1 MNQKYTKR
9 KGISP
14 VLATII
20 LLAVTVAVGVGV
32 ASYVFGLF
40 GTYSESA
47 AVKVQGTPNLEASHT
62 GATGNGPVFNV
73 TLTNSGA
80 QSDTVSAVTT
90 TVNGAQITGTIQGST
105 IKGGGG
111 TAKINATFASLT
123 SSSLTPGT
131 SYQLKI
137 SFNSGS
143 LLSVT
148 ATAR

>member
-47 AVKVQGTPNLEASHT
+47 AVKVQGAPTLNSNATTP
-62 GATGNGPVFNV
+62 PRYFNV
-73 TLTNSGA
+73 TLLNSGA
-80 QSDTVSAVTT
+80 QSDSVSSITTVYNGVQRTASLPASK
-90 TVNGAQITGTIQGST
+90 TVNG
-105 IKGGGG
+105 GGGILSVVAQFPAG
-111 TAKINATFASLT
+111 AGFSA
-123 SSSLTPGT
+123 GT
-131 SYQLKI
+131 SYQVKI
-137 SFNSGS
+137 AFNSGS

-148 ATAR
+148 VTAS

>member
-1 MNQKYTKR
+1 MNQYRTKR

-47 AVKVQGTPNLEASHT
+47 AIKVQGAPTLKVLTPN
-62 GATGNGPVFNV
+62 GGNLTI
-73 TLTNSGA
+73 TLANAGA
-80 QSDTVSAVTT
+80 QSDSVSTITT
-90 TVNGAQITGTIQGST
+90 TVNGQQISGSLYPVT
-105 IKGGGG
+105 PTTVNGGGG
-111 TAKINATFASLT
+111 TLSFNATFAGAT
-123 SSSLTPGT
+123 FAAGT
-131 SYQLKI
+131 SYQVKI

-143 LLSVT
+143 LLAVT
-148 ATAR
+148 TTAS

>member
-47 AVKVQGTPNLEASHT
+47 AVKIQGTPTLQST
-62 GATGNGPVFNV
+62 IRYFNV
-73 TLTNSGA
+73 TLANSGSQTDSVTSISTTVVGTQYTNSSIAGTL
-80 QSDTVSAVTT
+80 TVP
-90 TVNGAQITGTIQGST
+90 
-105 IKGGGG
+105 GGGG
-111 TAKINATFASLT
+111 TRTIKAALPNA
-123 SSSLTPGT
+123 
-131 SYQLKI
+131 
-137 SFNSGS
+137 
-143 LLSVT
+143 
-148 ATAR
+148 

>member
-1 MNQKYTKR
+1 MNQYRTKR

-47 AVKVQGTPNLEASHT
+47 AVKVQGTPTLNSNSTA
-62 GATGNGPVFNV
+62 NPRYFNV
-73 TLTNSGA
+73 TLLNSGA
-80 QSDTVSAVTT
+80 QSDSVSSITAVYNGTQLTATLPAST
-90 TVNGAQITGTIQGST
+90 TVNG
-105 IKGGGG
+105 GGG
-111 TAKINATFASLT
+111 TLSIAAQFPVGAGFSA
-123 SSSLTPGT
+123 GT
-131 SYQLKI
+131 SYQFKI
-137 SFNSGS
+137 AFNSGS

>member
-47 AVKVQGTPNLEASHT
+47 AVKVQGSPNLEASHT
-62 GATGNGPVFNV
+62 GAALNAAVLNV
-73 TLTNSGA
+73 TLSNAGA
-80 QSDTVSAVTT
+80 QSDAVTGVT
-90 TVNGAQITGTIQGST
+90 TVKDGAQITGGIQGTT
-105 IKGGGG
+105 INGGGG
-111 TAKINATFASLT
+111 TLKLNVTFTPTLLT
-123 SSSLTPGT
+123 SGT

-137 SFNSGS
+137 AFTSGA

>member
-47 AVKVQGTPNLEASHT
+47 AIKVQGT
-62 GATGNGPVFNV
+62 ATLNSMTATPQRYFNV
-73 TLTNSGA
+73 TLSNAGA
-80 QSDTVSAVTT
+80 QSDSLSSITT
-90 TVNGAQITGTIQGST
+90 TVNGVQYTINSFSNLTSST

-111 TAKINATFASLT
+111 TLT
-123 SSSLTPGT
+123 VKLQFPVSAAFTAGT
-131 SYQLKI
+131 SYQVKI
-137 SFNSGS
+137 GFNSGS
-143 LLSVT
+143 LLSTTVT
-148 ATAR
+148 AS

>member
-1 MNQKYTKR
+1 MNQYRTKR

-47 AVKVQGTPNLEASHT
+47 AVKVQGTPTLQGSIRY
-62 GATGNGPVFNV
+62 FNV
-73 TLTNSGA
+73 TLANAGA
-80 QSDTVSAVTT
+80 QSDAVNSITT
-90 TVNGAQITGTIQGST
+90 TINGVQKTISTFNGTTT
-105 IKGGGG
+105 INGGGG
-111 TAKINATFASLT
+111 TLALKAQFAAGTTFTA
-123 SSSLTPGT
+123 GT
-131 SYQLKI
+131 SYQLKV

-148 ATAR
+148 VTAS